1 MSHLDLIVKV
11 AEVCNINCSYCY
23 FFNGPDQSFRN
34 HPPRIAASLSQSV
47 ARLVRDAAEKGEI
60 DSARIIMH
68 GGEPLMMGKRGF
80 RTLCEQFPQSDFPIP
95 IGFSIQTNAMLV
107 DEEWIDIFEEYRFS
121 VGVSVDGPPEYHDAC
136 RVDHRGRGTHRQTA
150 AGIRLLTAAARAGRI
165 PPVAAL
171 CVIDPMRSPRVI
183 YRHIVDDLEIGLIDF
198 LLPDGDWDSVSG
210 ADVARIGDYLG
221 EALDEWLGD
230 DNPAVDIRLFGE
242 IIRFALF
249 RNGAETPSGFVVG
262 VSSDGS
268 IGPDDAYRTV
278 LPHLFAE
285 RNVSLNV
292 RDSSLSD
299 YRRVF
304 HDGLLSELQTT
315 VPGTC
320 RSCSYHSHCRGGL
333 GANRFSAEEG
343 FRRQSVYCDALKR
356 VYGEL
361 ESYMRLNGVSPDRLD
376 RAFPQVSHAI
386 GEANERGRG

>member
-1 MSHLDLIVKV
+1 MMHLDLIVKV

-34 HPPRIAASLSQSV
+34 HPPRIANSLSKS
-47 ARLVRDAAEKGEI
+47 AAHLVREAAEKGEI
-60 DSARIIMH
+60 DSAQIIMH

-80 RTLCEQFPQSDFPIP
+80 RALCEQFRETAFPVP
-95 IGFSIQTNAMLV
+95 VGFSIQTNAMLV
-107 DEEWIDIFEEYRFS
+107 DEDWIDIFQEYGFS

-136 RVDHRGRGTHRQTA
+136 RVDHRGRGTHRQTT
-150 AGIRLLTAAARAGRI
+150 AGIRLLSAAARAGRI

-171 CVIDPMRSPRVI
+171 CVIDPTRSPRVI
-183 YRHIVDDLEIGLIDF
+183 YRHIVDDLEISLLDF
-198 LLPDGDWDSVSG
+198 LLPDGDWNSVD
-210 ADVARIGDYLG
+210 AAEVARIGDYLSG
-221 EALDEWLGD
+221 ALDEWLGD
-230 DNPAVDIRLFGE
+230 DNPAVDIRLFGD

-249 RNGAETPSGFVVG
+249 SNGAERPSGLVVG

-285 RNVSLNV
+285 RSFSLNV

-304 HDGLLSELQTT
+304 HDGVLAELHTT
-315 VPGTC
+315 VPGAC
-320 RSCSYHSHCRGGL
+320 RSCRWFTHCGGGL
-333 GANRFSAEEG
+333 GANRFSDDDG

-361 ESYMRLNGVSPDRLD
+361 ESYMTRNGVSPDRLD
-376 RAFPQVSHAI
+376 EVFH
-386 GEANERGRG
+386 EC